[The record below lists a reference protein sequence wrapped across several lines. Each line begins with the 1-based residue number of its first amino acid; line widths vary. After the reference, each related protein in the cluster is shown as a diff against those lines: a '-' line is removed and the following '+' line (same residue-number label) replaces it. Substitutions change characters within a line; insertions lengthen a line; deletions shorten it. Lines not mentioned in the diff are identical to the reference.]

1 MKEFLKK
8 NIMPII
14 YAAVILVGI
23 GLDQL
28 TKYLASAYI
37 KSEIT
42 VIGKLL
48 HFDYV
53 ENRGAAWGMLS
64 NHRWVFMLVSSIA
77 IIAFAVYLF
86 GFKVPNRLYGVS
98 IALVISGGIGNMI
111 DRIALGYVVD
121 FLKFAFINFPV
132 FNVAD
137 SFVCI
142 GAGLLILAM
151 VLDIIKEAKAKKSGE
166 KK

>member
-1 MKEFLKK
+1 MKK
-8 NIMPII
+8 NKMPII

-28 TKYLASAYI
+28 TKYLAAAYI

-42 VIGKLL
+42 VIGRLL

-64 NHRWVFMLVSSIA
+64 NHRWVFMLVSSVA

-86 GFKVPNRLYGVS
+86 
-98 IALVISGGIGNMI
+98 IMI
-111 DRIALGYVVD
+111 CAEH
-121 FLKFAFINFPV
+121 P
-132 FNVAD
+132 
-137 SFVCI
+137 
-142 GAGLLILAM
+142 
-151 VLDIIKEAKAKKSGE
+151 
-166 KK
+166 

>member
-151 VLDIIKEAKAKKSGE
+151 ILDVIKEAKAKKSGE

>member
-1 MKEFLKK
+1 MKIFLKK
-8 NIMPII
+8 HKTSLI
-14 YAAVILVGI
+14 YALVILIGI

-28 TKYLASAYI
+28 SKYLAATYI

-42 VIGKLL
+42 VIGRLL

-53 ENRGAAWGMLS
+53 ENRGAAWGMLKD
-64 NHRWVFMLVSSIA
+64 HRWVFMLVSSVA

-86 GFKVPNRLYGVS
+86 GFKVPNKLYGVS
-98 IALVISGGIGNMI
+98 VALVISGGIGNMI

-132 FNVAD
+132 FNIAD
-137 SFVCI
+137 SLVCI

-151 VLDIIKEAKAKKSGE
+151 VLDVVKEAREKKSGE

>member
-1 MKEFLKK
+1 
-8 NIMPII
+8 MPII

-42 VIGKLL
+42 VIGRLL

-64 NHRWVFMLVSSIA
+64 NHRWVFMLVSSVA

-121 FLKFAFINFPV
+121 FLKFAFIDFPV

-151 VLDIIKEAKAKKSGE
+151 ILDIIKDVKAKKSGE

>member
-1 MKEFLKK
+1 
-8 NIMPII
+8 MPII

-28 TKYLASAYI
+28 TKYLAAAYI

-42 VIGKLL
+42 VIGRLL

-64 NHRWVFMLVSSIA
+64 NHRWVFMLVSSVA

-121 FLKFAFINFPV
+121 FLKFAFIDFPV

-151 VLDIIKEAKAKKSGE
+151 ILDIIKDVKAKKSGE

>member
-1 MKEFLKK
+1 MKIFLKK
-8 NIMPII
+8 HKTSLI
-14 YAAVILVGI
+14 YALVILVGI

-28 TKYLASAYI
+28 SKYLAATYI

-42 VIGKLL
+42 VIGRLL

-53 ENRGAAWGMLS
+53 ENRGAAWGMLKD
-64 NHRWVFMLVSSIA
+64 HRWVFMLVSSVA

-86 GFKVPNRLYGVS
+86 GFKVPNKLYGVS
-98 IALVISGGIGNMI
+98 VALVISGGIGNMI

-132 FNVAD
+132 FNIAD
-137 SFVCI
+137 SLVCI

-151 VLDIIKEAKAKKSGE
+151 VLDVVKEAREKKSGE

>member
-1 MKEFLKK
+1 
-8 NIMPII
+8 MPII

-42 VIGKLL
+42 VIGRLL

-64 NHRWVFMLVSSIA
+64 NHRWVFMLVSSVA

-111 DRIALGYVVD
+111 D
-121 FLKFAFINFPV
+121 FLKFAFIDFPV

-151 VLDIIKEAKAKKSGE
+151 ILDIIKDVKAKKSGE